1 MPRNNKEKIQ
11 KRNQDMIEEFKR
23 LSGIKEHGV
32 QKFNHE
38 LILKKL
44 TIKFYLE
51 QSTIEKIIKRGW

>member
-11 KRNQDMIEEFKR
+11 KRNQDIIADFKK
-23 LSGIKEHGV
+23 LCGIKEHNV
-32 QKFNHE
+32 QKYNHE